1 MLKYLQGSDCMDLL
15 FATGNENKYNL
26 MKRRLSSLDDINV
39 LMPKQIGVKINV
51 VEDGKTAEENAIK
64 KAQEYY
70 NKTGMAVIAEDSGL
84 YVDKFNENM
93 QPGLFVRRVNG
104 REDLTDHE
112 ILNYYINC
120 LNIVDGESL
129 AHYQTGVALIDAD
142 GNIYSMTIDEEPF
155 LFTSKKNQ
163 KDTVSGGTLDS
174 ISYDIKNKKYFNE
187 LTNDEK
193 QQRYERIDQETL
205 KLVSNLKKHI
215 K

>member
-1 MLKYLQGSDCMDLL
+1 MDLL

-104 REDLTDHE
+104 REDLTDQE

-120 LNIVDGESL
+120 LNMVDGESL
-129 AHYQTGVALIDAD
+129 AHYQTGVALIDTD

-155 LFTSKKNQ
+155 LFTSKMNQ

-187 LTNDEK
+187 LNNDEK

>member
-1 MLKYLQGSDCMDLL
+1 MDLL

-104 REDLTDHE
+104 REDLTDQE

-120 LNIVDGESL
+120 LNMVGGESL
-129 AHYQTGVALIDAD
+129 AHYQTGVALIDND
-142 GNIYSMTIDEEPF
+142 GNIYSITIDEEPF

-163 KDTVSGGTLDS
+163 KDTVVGGTLDS

-187 LTNDEK
+187 LTYDEK
-193 QQRYERIDQETL
+193 QQRYEIIDQETL
-205 KLVSNLKKHI
+205 KLVGNLKNHI

>member
-1 MLKYLQGSDCMDLL
+1 MDLL

-39 LMPKQIGVKINV
+39 LMPKLIGVKINV

-104 REDLTDHE
+104 REDLTDQE

-120 LNIVDGESL
+120 LNMVDGESL
-129 AHYQTGVALIDAD
+129 AHYQTGVALIDTD

-155 LFTSKKNQ
+155 LFTSKMNQ

-187 LTNDEK
+187 LTDDEK
-193 QQRYERIDQETL
+193 QQRYEIIDRETL
-205 KLVSNLKKHI
+205 KLVGNLKKHI

>member
-1 MLKYLQGSDCMDLL
+1 MNLL

-70 NKTGMAVIAEDSGL
+70 NKTGMAVISEDSGL

-104 REDLTDHE
+104 REDLTDQE

-120 LNIVDGESL
+120 LNMVDGESL
-129 AHYQTGVALIDAD
+129 AHYQTGVALIDTD

>member
-1 MLKYLQGSDCMDLL
+1 MDLL

-104 REDLTDHE
+104 REDLTDQE

-120 LNIVDGESL
+120 LNMVDGESL
-129 AHYQTGVALIDAD
+129 AHYQTGVALMDTD

-187 LTNDEK
+187 LNNDEK

>member
-1 MLKYLQGSDCMDLL
+1 MDLL

-26 MKRRLSSLDDINV
+26 MKCRLSSLDDINV

-104 REDLTDHE
+104 REDLTDQE

-120 LNIVDGESL
+120 LNMVDGESL
-129 AHYQTGVALIDAD
+129 AHYQTGVALIDTD

-155 LFTSKKNQ
+155 LFTSKMNQ

-187 LTNDEK
+187 LTNDER

>member
-1 MLKYLQGSDCMDLL
+1 MDLL

-39 LMPKQIGVKINV
+39 LMPKLIGVKINV

-104 REDLTDHE
+104 REDLTDQE

-120 LNIVDGESL
+120 LNMVDGESL
-129 AHYQTGVALIDAD
+129 AHYQTGVALIDTD

-155 LFTSKKNQ
+155 LFTSKMNQ

-187 LTNDEK
+187 LTDDEK